1 MRCFGFSVA
10 VSTAIATSV
19 GLLIGCHS
27 APELTSQEIA
37 GKHLYIFRC
46 AHCHEENDLALKKIP
61 PNLHSVFKDATLP
74 SGVPA
79 TDSEV
84 KRVVLAGRGL
94 MPGFNGRFTDEQMSA
109 LLAYLSAHGIA
120 VVVMRVSPEGCS
132 RLRERDHPASER
144 KVT

>member
-1 MRCFGFSVA
+1 MSTEGLRRTTRLGLLAGLPYAIRGFGFAAAISA
-10 VSTAIATSV
+10 AIASLV

-27 APELTSQEIA
+27 VPELTSQEIA
-37 GKHLYIFRC
+37 GKHLYSIRC
-46 AHCHEENDLALKKIP
+46 AHCHEENDLGLKKIP
-61 PNLHSVFKDATLP
+61 PNLHGVFKDPTLP

-109 LLAYLSAHGIA
+109 LLAYLHTG
-120 VVVMRVSPEGCS
+120 
-132 RLRERDHPASER
+132 LR
-144 KVT
+144 